1 MSEIVLPR
9 LGWTMDEGIF
19 LGWLKRDGE
28 AVKAGEPLFTIE
40 GDKSAQEIESIAA
53 GVLRI
58 SPTCPKIGDTV
69 AVGALLG
76 HILVEGGARPAEP
89 IATPIQ
95 VAEPVATVKE
105 VRSIADPVPTKL
117 ERPDRQVVTPRA
129 RRAAQERGID
139 LDQVAGTG
147 RDGRI
152 RERDLPTSIPASSAR
167 QAIARNMLRS
177 RELTAPV
184 TLTTTVDATN
194 LVNLREQFK
203 YLAGSPDAVVPSF
216 TDLFIKLSAIALKA
230 HPQLNSIWKD
240 GRVETLPEIH
250 IGFAVDTED
259 ALLVPVI
266 RDVPALGVRAIATRS
281 RELVRQARAKSLP
294 ADAMRGGTFTVTN
307 LGAYGIDAF
316 TPIINWPECAILGIG
331 AIRQVPAVVGGQIV
345 IRSAV
350 ALSLTFDHRIVDGAP
365 AARFLQSLCKAAEN
379 ASASLVD

>member
-9 LGWTMDEGIF
+9 LGWTMDEGTF

-28 AVKAGEPLFTIE
+28 AVKAGEPLFAIE

-76 HILVEGGARPAEP
+76 HILAEGAALSPATQTHATEP
-89 IATPIQ
+89 AA
-95 VAEPVATVKE
+95 VVKE
-105 VRSIADPVPTKL
+105 VRSFADPLPSKL
-117 ERPDRQVVTPRA
+117 ERSDRQAVTPRA
-129 RRAAQERGID
+129 RRAARERGID

-147 RDGRI
+147 RNGRI
-152 RERDLPTSIPASSAR
+152 RERDLPTSIPSLSAR

-184 TLTTTVDATN
+184 TLTTTADATN

-203 YLAGSPDAVVPSF
+203 ALANGSDAVVPSF
-216 TDLFIKLSAIALKA
+216 TDFFIKLAAIALKA

-240 GRVETLPEIH
+240 GRVETLPDIH
-250 IGFAVDTED
+250 IGFAIDTED

-266 RDVPALGVRAIATRS
+266 RDVSMIGIRAIAARS
-281 RELVRQARAKSLP
+281 RELVRLARAKSLP
-294 ADAMRGGTFTVTN
+294 PDAMRGGTFTVTN
-307 LGAYGIDAF
+307 LGAFGIDAF

-331 AIRQVPAVVGGQIV
+331 AIRQVPAIVDGQIV

-365 AARFLQSLCKAAEN
+365 AARFLQAICKGAEN
-379 ASASLVD
+379 ATNERFECEG